1 MGAGSGSV
9 VRRSPF
15 PVGDR
20 WTVPRRSPLVI
31 GGPFP
36 GGSVDRSPVDRW
48 TVPRWIGGP
57 CAAIRAPRSLEVIGK
72 KLPQSLWLFANGP
85 RAQIR

>member
-48 TVPRWIGGP
+48 TVRRDP
-57 CAAIRAPRSLEVIGK
+57 CAAIVGSDRKKTTTEFVVIRQRTTGTNSLGS
-72 KLPQSLWLFANGP
+72 PNNRG
-85 RAQIR
+85 